1 MKLETNSFADDV
13 NNEFIV
19 TPNAE
24 KTTENPRTKNTVFR
38 ITLVLFIE
46 IVCDSVDFVKSEI
59 VIPEIYAKNAG
70 MIGSIHGAK
79 NELTPAIIARKILI
93 SAIY

>member
-1 MKLETNSFADDV
+1 MKVEINSFADDV

-19 TPNAE
+19 TPSAE
-24 KTTENPRTKNTVFR
+24 KTTENPITKNMVFS

-46 IVCDSVDFVKSEI
+46 IVCDSADFVKSEI
-59 VIPEIYAKNAG
+59 VIPEIYARNAG

-93 SAIY
+93 SAIH

>member
-1 MKLETNSFADDV
+1 M

-24 KTTENPRTKNTVFR
+24 KTTENPRTKNTVFK

-46 IVCDSVDFVKSEI
+46 IVWDSVDFVKSEI

-70 MIGSIHGAK
+70 IIGSIHGAK
-79 NELTPAIIARKILI
+79 NELIPATIARKILT
-93 SAIY
+93 STIY

>member
-1 MKLETNSFADDV
+1 M
-13 NNEFIV
+13 NNEFIA

-59 VIPEIYAKNAG
+59 VIPEIYRSSRNLIKC
-70 MIGSIHGAK
+70 
-79 NELTPAIIARKILI
+79 TCKIECKSCRFMQEFFRHCFVNFLY
-93 SAIY
+93 IYF

>member
-1 MKLETNSFADDV
+1 
-13 NNEFIV
+13 
-19 TPNAE
+19 
-24 KTTENPRTKNTVFR
+24 
-38 ITLVLFIE
+38 
-46 IVCDSVDFVKSEI
+46 
-59 VIPEIYAKNAG
+59 

>member
-1 MKLETNSFADDV
+1 
-13 NNEFIV
+13 
-19 TPNAE
+19 
-24 KTTENPRTKNTVFR
+24 VFK

-46 IVCDSVDFVKSEI
+46 MVRGSVDFPKSEI

-70 MIGSIHGAK
+70 MIGSMHGAK
-79 NELTPAIIARKILI
+79 NELIPAIIARKIVI

>member
-1 MKLETNSFADDV
+1 MLFRSAV
-13 NNEFIV
+13 NNEFIA

-46 IVCDSVDFVKSEI
+46 IVCDSADFAKSEI